1 MYIPASA
8 ENIFLEIPR
17 HLVDKRLD
25 VALFDLIQETLPE
38 IQCSRKMIASLAETK
53 KVLVNE
59 KIVKATYKVKLHDRI
74 TLPKEAFVVVSP
86 VLEPYYDSPL
96 SILYEDEQ
104 LIAIDKPAGLQVH
117 PAGNTERKTVV
128 HSLIAQYPEVRS
140 LGEDVLRP
148 GIVHRLDRDT
158 SGVLVIART
167 QASLSALKELFHDRK
182 VQKTYLAL
190 VYGHTEFLS
199 GEINKPLIRR
209 SGELKRFV
217 IETSAV
223 PESARQA
230 QTSYRVIARYEA
242 CDLLKVTPSTGRT
255 HQIRVHLASLGNPI
269 VGDTLYAPK
278 YVRREK
284 RVTAKRHL
292 LHAMS
297 LEFTLFSKKYS
308 FSAPLPQDF
317 QSVLRDIDE
326 TRDAGYDDED
336 LESLFVQ

>member
-1 MYIPASA
+1 MNIPASA

-25 VALFDLIQETLPE
+25 VALFDLMQEKLPE
-38 IQCSRKMIASLAETK
+38 IHCSRKMMASLSETK
-53 KVLVNE
+53 EILVNE
-59 KIVKATYKVKLHDRI
+59 KVVKTTYRVKLHDKI
-74 TLPKEAFVVVSP
+74 TLPKEAFTVVSP
-86 VLEPYYDSPL
+86 LLEPYYDAPL
-96 SILYEDEQ
+96 SVLYEDEQ
-104 LIAIDKPAGLQVH
+104 LIVIDKPAGLQVH
-117 PAGNTERKTVV
+117 PAGNNERKTVV

-140 LGEDVLRP
+140 LSEDILRP

-167 QASLSALKELFHDRK
+167 QASFEALKELFHDRK
-182 VQKTYLAL
+182 IKKTYLAL

-209 SGELKRFV
+209 SGELRRFAV
-217 IETSAV
+217 ETPTV
-223 PESARQA
+223 PEGARQA
-230 QTSYRVIARYEA
+230 QTKYFVIARYEA
-242 CDLLKVTPSTGRT
+242 CDLLKIIPSTGRT
-255 HQIRVHLASLGNPI
+255 HQIRVHLASIGNPL

-284 RVTAKRHL
+284 RVRAKRHL
-292 LHAMS
+292 LHALS

-317 QSVLRDIDE
+317 RSVLKDIDE

-336 LESLFVQ
+336 SESLFVQ